1 MINMIKPKFFSK
13 PTKFKLSYLS
23 LILLNSWFS
32 YAYANE
38 YVEFDADFLFGSESK
53 KNIDVQR
60 FSYENAVPAG
70 EYIADVYLNEKLLGR
85 INIQYSD
92 VPEQKRS
99 VLCAT
104 ENLLALLDLKSEAFA
119 DKPKTINGHCHS
131 FSELVPEATV
141 NFDMGQL
148 RLDVNIAQALITQR
162 PQGYISPAQWQD
174 GTPVAFVRYD
184 ATHYRYK
191 YSDIDAQQ
199 TYLGIDAGVNLF
211 GWALRHRGSQTWTDQ
226 QKQSYQRIA
235 TYAKHD
241 VPLLRGQ
248 FTIGDF
254 YTSGRLMD
262 SIAIRGVQLESDDR
276 MLAASERYYAPVIR
290 GVANTNAIVSVRQN
304 GNLLREVS
312 VPAGAFSI
320 DDLFPTGY
328 GGDLEVE
335 VLEANGEKRKFTVPY
350 TATAQLIRPG
360 YSRYQL
366 SAGRY
371 RYDNETLDNVAQA
384 TWQYGL
390 TNNVTLNLGA
400 ILAKNYHSELIGLAV
415 NTPIGAFSGNATFS
429 NAKIVN
435 SQQKY
440 KGYNLYFSY
449 NTHIEPTNTNVTL
462 AAYRYLSRKYYS
474 LQDTILANN
483 RDFVDRQEIDMSSYS
498 YRPKNQFQV
507 TVSQVFK
514 DNWGSIY
521 VNGSTYTYWDSN
533 EKRNEY
539 QIGYGN
545 SYKKLN
551 YSLSFSQGKTSN
563 GKNDRRVYLS
573 LSLPL
578 GNSVNSAYVSQ
589 TLNYHKENGYYASTS
604 LYGSLGEQGKYNYNI
619 AVSKQKD
626 NSNISFNNNYSSP
639 QARLSASWSRDNK
652 GSQQIS
658 FGASGAV
665 VAHPKG
671 ITLSNDLGDSFAII
685 HAKGAKGALINGSVG
700 NKIDYFGNG
709 IVPYIEPYAMNY
721 VGLDGNSLPSTVEL
735 SATEQSVI
743 PRANQAILVNFETE
757 QGAVVF
763 FELTNNEK
771 ELPPLGTEVFDQN
784 NQSVGVVAQ
793 GGTIYTRGIAESGE
807 LKLSWGETRCHIN
820 YQLPPESDNTM
831 PVIVPVQC
839 QFY

>member
-1 MINMIKPKFFSK
+1 M
-13 PTKFKLSYLS
+13 
-23 LILLNSWFS
+23 
-32 YAYANE
+32 
-38 YVEFDADFLFGSESK
+38 
-53 KNIDVQR
+53 
-60 FSYENAVPAG
+60 
-70 EYIADVYLNEKLLGR
+70 
-85 INIQYSD
+85 
-92 VPEQKRS
+92 
-99 VLCAT
+99 
-104 ENLLALLDLKSEAFA
+104 
-119 DKPKTINGHCHS
+119 
-131 FSELVPEATV
+131 
-141 NFDMGQL
+141 
-148 RLDVNIAQALITQR
+148 
-162 PQGYISPAQWQD
+162 
-174 GTPVAFVRYD
+174 RYD

-191 YSDIDAQQ
+191 YSDINAQQ

-211 GWALRHRGSQTWTDQ
+211 GWALRHRGSQMWTAQ

-254 YTSGRLMD
+254 YTNGRLMD

-335 VLEANGEKRKFTVPY
+335 VLEANGEKRTFTVPY

-371 RYDNETLDNVAQA
+371 RYNNEILDNVAQA

-390 TNNVTLNLGA
+390 SNNITFNLGA
-400 ILAKNYHSELIGLAV
+400 ILAKNYHSELIGVAV

-429 NAKIVN
+429 TAKLLDL
-435 SQQKY
+435 QQKY
-440 KGYNLYFSY
+440 KGYNLHFSY
-449 NTHIEPTNTNVTL
+449 NTHIELTNTNVTL

-483 RDFVDRQEIDMSSYS
+483 RDFVDRQEIDMSSYY

-514 DNWGSIY
+514 DNWGSVY

-545 SYKKLN
+545 SYKKLS
-551 YSLSFSQGKTSN
+551 YSFSFSQGKTSDGN
-563 GKNDRRVYLS
+563 NDRRIYLS

-578 GNSVNSAYVSQ
+578 GDSINSAYVSQ
-589 TLNYHKENGYYASTS
+589 TLNYNKENGYYASTS

-709 IVPYIEPYAMNY
+709 IVPYIEPYAINY

-763 FELTNNEK
+763 FELTNDEK
-771 ELPPLGTEVFDQN
+771 DLPPLGTEVFDQN